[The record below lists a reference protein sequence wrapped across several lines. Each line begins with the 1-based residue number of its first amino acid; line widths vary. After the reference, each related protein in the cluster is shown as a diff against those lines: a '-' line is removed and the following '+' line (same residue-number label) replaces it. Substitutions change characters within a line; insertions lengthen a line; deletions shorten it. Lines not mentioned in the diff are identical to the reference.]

1 MFRGRK
7 ETNFLTLVSKYFLF
21 VRNMPV
27 YQGMSWA
34 PTWKSLPNPFIDP
47 KTGKKHYSCFMS
59 LWMELT
65 AFYRHYR
72 AEGRSKI

>member
-1 MFRGRK
+1 MGSHL
-7 ETNFLTLVSKYFLF
+7 EVITES
-21 VRNMPV
+21 
-27 YQGMSWA
+27 
-34 PTWKSLPNPFIDP
+34 IDP